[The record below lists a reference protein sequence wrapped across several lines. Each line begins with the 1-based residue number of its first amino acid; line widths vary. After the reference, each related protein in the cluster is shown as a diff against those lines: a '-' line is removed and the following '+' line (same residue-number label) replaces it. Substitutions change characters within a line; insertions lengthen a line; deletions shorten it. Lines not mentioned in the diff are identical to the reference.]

1 MDSKLEQQIINTFKI
16 SNPFPG
22 LRSFEEEEQIL
33 FFGREEQIDDLI
45 SKLRRNRFLAVI
57 GTSGSGKS
65 SLVKSGLLPS
75 LYGGFMAQSGSN
87 WQTVSFRP
95 GTDPIGNM
103 AKSLSVANY
112 DYLSELG
119 LENVDYSDV
128 IETGLR
134 RSDRGLIDFYL
145 QNLRSKGDNLLLLI
159 DQFEEL
165 FRFSELEKSKSEGY
179 SDSVAFVNLLLSAAA
194 QKDVPVFI
202 VFTMR
207 SDFLGECTLF
217 KGLPEAINDGHYLV
231 PRMTREQIRQVITGP
246 IAVGGATI
254 SAALVNRVLND
265 LGDNPDQ
272 LPILQH
278 ALMRVWDYWQ
288 RNGASGSID
297 VSDYESIGTLK
308 GALSQHAEE
317 AFGELPP
324 ANHIDYEDLCKRIFK
339 SLTDRGKDNRGT
351 RRPTKVSDIMLLT
364 ESTFEDVVKVTGVFR
379 AEGRGFLM
387 PDIGIELQESDVL
400 DISHESLMRVWK
412 RLVAWVDEESE
423 SIQMYVRLTEA
434 AEQYEQRKGG
444 LWRNPE
450 LSLAIKWKNDNK
462 PNALWAGRINAE
474 FERTMLFLDYSIDQQ
489 RKEEEYKE
497 FQQKSRLKRAR
508 IFAITVSSV
517 AMVAI
522 GLAFWANTQK
532 KKADVAKEEAKV
544 ERVKAEKKS
553 EELKVVNDQLVT
565 KEERLKIAVTEAKLS
580 AEEAKRS
587 ADEARQEKLVA
598 DQQRER
604 AVMSEARAQVD
615 RKLADSARGI
625 AVVALEEAKSQ
636 RERAERLRLLS
647 EANGKALASV
657 SKFAQSEFEQS
668 NTLAKDA
675 FIQNKQYSGS
685 ESKNSILNALYLN
698 WEKALNHQNELTL
711 HKASVRMVSYNEL
724 NGDLVSIDDQFV
736 LHVSQLVNSK
746 LVPSFQTRLTKPVA
760 GLYLVPE
767 TKGRVLIL
775 FTDGQL
781 ASYQMKDNKVSFER
795 NLTSLGPV
803 YGRTQITAYEKSI
816 FISGSGTLYNV
827 ANWQTSPTVLRYANV
842 TAFDVS
848 ESKTCVW
855 VKDNKIQTF
864 KSVADLGKA
873 PVSEVQMVGIAT
885 TASMSPDGKQY
896 IVGTYSGKLILGTV
910 GKNATHFAENSTDY
924 PRVHLSAI
932 SKVQWVES
940 LNGEASFITSSFD
953 HTVRLIKLSDF
964 LENRYASELVRLDVH
979 NAWIFGF
986 VWVPSKQGIITYSED
1001 KRVVFSLLSS
1011 NELFNSLVK

>member
-587 ADEARQEKLVA
+587 ADEALRG
-598 DQQRER
+598 
-604 AVMSEARAQVD
+604 EARWQ
-615 RKLADSARGI
+615 I
-625 AVVALEEAKSQ
+625 
-636 RERAERLRLLS
+636 
-647 EANGKALASV
+647 N
-657 SKFAQSEFEQS
+657 
-668 NTLAKDA
+668 
-675 FIQNKQYSGS
+675 
-685 ESKNSILNALYLN
+685 
-698 WEKALNHQNELTL
+698 NE
-711 HKASVRMVSYNEL
+711 N
-724 NGDLVSIDDQFV
+724 
-736 LHVSQLVNSK
+736 
-746 LVPSFQTRLTKPVA
+746 VP
-760 GLYLVPE
+760 
-767 TKGRVLIL
+767 
-775 FTDGQL
+775 
-781 ASYQMKDNKVSFER
+781 
-795 NLTSLGPV
+795 
-803 YGRTQITAYEKSI
+803 
-816 FISGSGTLYNV
+816 
-827 ANWQTSPTVLRYANV
+827 
-842 TAFDVS
+842 
-848 ESKTCVW
+848 
-855 VKDNKIQTF
+855 
-864 KSVADLGKA
+864 
-873 PVSEVQMVGIAT
+873 
-885 TASMSPDGKQY
+885 
-896 IVGTYSGKLILGTV
+896 
-910 GKNATHFAENSTDY
+910 
-924 PRVHLSAI
+924 
-932 SKVQWVES
+932 
-940 LNGEASFITSSFD
+940 
-953 HTVRLIKLSDF
+953 
-964 LENRYASELVRLDVH
+964 
-979 NAWIFGF
+979 
-986 VWVPSKQGIITYSED
+986 
-1001 KRVVFSLLSS
+1001 
-1011 NELFNSLVK
+1011 

>member
-1 MDSKLEQQIINTFKI
+1 MDSKLEQQIINSYKI

-22 LRSFEEEEQIL
+22 LRSFEEEEHIL

-95 GTDPIGNM
+95 GTNPIGNM
-103 AKSLSVANY
+103 AKALSVANY

-165 FRFSELEKSKSEGY
+165 FRFSEFEKTKNEGY
-179 SDSVAFVNLLLSAAA
+179 SDSVAFVNLLLSAAS
-194 QKDVPVFI
+194 QKDSPIYI

-246 IAVGGATI
+246 VAVGGAEITP
-254 SAALVNRVLND
+254 ALVNRVLND

-288 RNGASGSID
+288 NAGGVRPID

-317 AFGELPP
+317 AFEELPP
-324 ANHIDYEDLCKRIFK
+324 SENNHYQELCKQIFK
-339 SLTDRGKDNRGT
+339 ALTDRGKNNRGT
-351 RRPTKVSDIMLLT
+351 RRPTKVSEIMLLT
-364 ESTFEDVVKVTGVFR
+364 ESSFEEVVKVTEVFR

-387 PDIGIELQESDVL
+387 PDIGVELHESHIL
-400 DISHESLMRVWK
+400 DISHESLMRVWT

-423 SIQMYVRLTEA
+423 SIQMYARLTEA

-450 LSLAIKWKNDNK
+450 LSLAIKWKNDNH
-462 PNALWAGRINAE
+462 PNALWAGRINTD

-508 IFAITVSSV
+508 IFAITVGSV

-553 EELKVVNDQLVT
+553 EELKVVNSELVS
-565 KEERLKIAVTEAKLS
+565 KEESLKVAVTEAKLS

-587 ADEARQEKLVA
+587 AEEALKAKAIAE
-598 DQQRER
+598 QQRER
-604 AVMSEARAQVD
+604 AILSEAEAQVE

-647 EANGKALASV
+647 EANAKALASV
-657 SKFAQSEFEQS
+657 SKFAQSDFEQS
-668 NTLAKDA
+668 LVLAKEA

-698 WEKALNHQNELTL
+698 WNKSLGHKNELTV
-711 HKASVRMVSYNEL
+711 HKASVRIASFDENASEM
-724 NGDLVSIDDQFV
+724 VSIDDQFM
-736 LHVSQLVNSK
+736 LQFSK
-746 LVPSFQTRLTKPVA
+746 LSNNQMVPVFQMRLNKPVS
-760 GLYLVPE
+760 GLHLVSGG
-767 TKGRVLIL
+767 KGKVLVL
-775 FTDGQL
+775 FADGQL
-781 ASYQMKDNKVSFER
+781 ASYIGKDKKFTFEK
-795 NLTSLGPV
+795 NLSNLGPV
-803 YGRTQITAYEKSI
+803 NGRTKVKAFDNSL
-816 FISGSGTLYNV
+816 FIIGSGNLWHIADWASNPR
-827 ANWQTSPTVLRYANV
+827 ALRYANV
-842 TAFDVS
+842 TAFDAS
-848 ESKTCVW
+848 ASKTCVW

-864 KSVADLGKA
+864 KSLNDLGKA
-873 PVSEVQMVGIAT
+873 PASEVQMVGIAT
-885 TASMSPDGKQY
+885 TASMSPNGDQY
-896 IVGTYSGKLILGTV
+896 LVGTYSGKIIMGWV
-910 GKNATHFAENSTDY
+910 GKNATHYAENSTDY
-924 PRVHLSAI
+924 PRLHLSSI
-932 SKVQWVES
+932 SDVKWVET
-940 LNGEASFITSSFD
+940 LNGETSIITSSFD
-953 HTVRLIKLSDF
+953 HTVKVVKLSDF
-964 LENRYASELVRLDVH
+964 LENRYASEMVRLDVH
-979 NAWIFGF
+979 KAWIFGF
-986 VWVPSKQGIITYSED
+986 VWVPNKQGIITYSED